1 MTLKPPKRNSAPR
14 MGSQLS
20 RHSEIDIPLIVMT
33 AITGIV
39 SWFIAKIMY
48 SILIDTVS
56 RSVLIGLLFAVFCLI
71 LTVVVFSYSSITGSF
86 EQLGGINLIVV
97 ILAFTILSFIL

>member
-20 RHSEIDIPLIVMT
+20 RHSEIDIPLIVVT
-33 AITGIV
+33 AITGII

-48 SILIDTVS
+48 SMELGTGILGFSDKFTWF
-56 RSVLIGLLFAVFCLI
+56 VLWVLLA
-71 LTVVVFSYSSITGSF
+71 LTIATRISHSINKSNRM
-86 EQLGGINLIVV
+86 LH
-97 ILAFTILSFIL
+97 